1 MISCRVIKPNKTIAL
16 SLQWSPVVCSG
27 LQWSLLA
34 LSIVVM
40 VRCRG
45 LVEINSEPHRFIYAA
60 RAYCSK
66 TPSPSTWIHDHVN
79 IQLPRFFTEISV
91 WGRTSFH
98 QEQFRPVQRDTK
110 EESESASRPVRD
122 SKRWKKL
129 LLAENGLTRLEVP
142 RYRYQQVADWPK
154 WGDKGPSGKWGGC
167 FANWRRKN
175 DARGTNLF
183 TVRLTVRLTHLGLER
198 WFNWVFRTS
207 S

>member
-91 WGRTSFH
+91 
-98 QEQFRPVQRDTK
+98 
-110 EESESASRPVRD
+110 
-122 SKRWKKL
+122 
-129 LLAENGLTRLEVP
+129 
-142 RYRYQQVADWPK
+142 
-154 WGDKGPSGKWGGC
+154 
-167 FANWRRKN
+167 
-175 DARGTNLF
+175 
-183 TVRLTVRLTHLGLER
+183 
-198 WFNWVFRTS
+198 
-207 S
+207 